1 MRVTVDVSE
10 NGGLSVGFFIVFD
23 SSLLSRLVNT
33 VKWFCAVAVVIVIRD
48 YKHAFCVMMLLW
60 APGTA
65 SGL

>member
-1 MRVTVDVSE
+1 MLVKTVGYLWV
-10 NGGLSVGFFIVFD
+10 LFIVFD

-33 VKWFCAVAVVIVIRD
+33 VKWFCAVAVVTVIRD
-48 YKHAFCVMMLLW
+48 YKHAFGVMMLLW